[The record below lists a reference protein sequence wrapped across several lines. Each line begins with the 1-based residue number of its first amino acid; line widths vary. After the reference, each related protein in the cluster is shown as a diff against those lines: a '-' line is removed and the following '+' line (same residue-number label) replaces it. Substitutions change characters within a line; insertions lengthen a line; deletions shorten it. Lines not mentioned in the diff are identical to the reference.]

1 MRPEPVELHEALTKI
16 TAAERA
22 ELFAFIQMT
31 GLYSP
36 SCESTREALAASMAM
51 KQIMLRAARN

>member
-22 ELFAFIQMT
+22 ELFEFIQMT

-36 SCESTREALAASMAM
+36 SREALAASMAM